1 MTEWN
6 KGGIYSAYIETRSR
20 RHRVVYNPIARQPK
34 HPWLIL
40 DSELA
45 GDNRVSSNV
54 VKGVQPLVTID
65 HTDGDEVQRLFD
77 LSQSPFSGPARITP
91 RSLQDGLAAFLLPP
105 APRISEPFGL
115 GAVVVDT
122 GGNEWVRFSKRQPGD
137 RVWAYAET
145 DNDVLGNREWT
156 EINVV
161 EIKSEGMS

>member
-1 MTEWN
+1 MTEW
-6 KGGIYSAYIETRSR
+6 KRGGIYSAYIETRSR
-20 RHRVVYNPIARQPK
+20 RHRVVYHPVNRQPR

-40 DSELA
+40 DSELV
-45 GDNRVSSNV
+45 GENRVSSNV

-65 HTDGDEVQRLFD
+65 HTDGDEVQRLHD
-77 LSQSPFSGPARITP
+77 LSTDRRDGRISP

-115 GAVVVDT
+115 GAVVVDRE
-122 GGNEWVRFSKRQPGD
+122 GREWVRFSKRQPGD
-137 RVWAYAET
+137 RVWAYAEI
-145 DNDVLGNREWT
+145 DNDALGNREWT